1 MTSNERAEHGDPVS
15 ASTGP
20 EIWALRLYVAGRTD
34 KYLRA
39 LANLTRTCEDTLRG
53 RYEIE
58 VVDLRDRPDLA
69 SADQILT
76 LPTVVRM
83 MPLPR
88 RRVVGDL
95 SDTTR
100 LLAGLGIERRH
111 AG

>member
-1 MTSNERAEHGDPVS
+1 MTSDERARHDDPPS
-15 ASTGP
+15 ASTGT
-20 EIWALRLYVAGRTD
+20 ETWALRLYVAGRTD
-34 KYLRA
+34 RYVRA
-39 LANLTRTCEDTLRG
+39 LTNLKRMCEDTLRG

-58 VVDLRDRPDLA
+58 VVDLHDRPELA

-83 MPLPR
+83 MPLPL

-95 SDTTR
+95 SDTPR

-111 AG
+111 AP